1 MAKARRRHL
10 MNALEATIR
19 DAMEDMGMLDPEEEV
34 IEHIADAIEV
44 HLIEEGWTRPGV
56 SEEEPPPGTAEAEGD
71 GTEMRDLSGRELPHP
86 DEAT

>member
-1 MAKARRRHL
+1 

-34 IEHIADAIEV
+34 IAHIAEAVDTY
-44 HLIEEGWTRPGV
+44 LIDEGWTRPPQD
-56 SEEEPPPGTAEAEGD
+56 SEEYERQKSRAH
-71 GTEMRDLSGRELPHP
+71 RDEQGRELPHP